1 MIISLKRGEHVNQ
14 DGKASEE
21 LAVEFLLGHG
31 HSILERNFSCR
42 YGEIDIISYD
52 GAVVFSE
59 VKMRSSDSYGGAS
72 AAVTKTKQQKILKT
86 ARLYLQQNPEQ
97 ALLACR
103 FDVIAIEQGRW
114 GSTITWLKSAFI
126 DS

>member
-1 MIISLKRGEHVNQ
+1 VDQ
-14 DGKASEE
+14 DGKVGETR
-21 LAVEFLLGHG
+21 AVEFLLSHG
-31 HSILERNFSCR
+31 HNILERNFSCR

-59 VKMRSSDSYGGAS
+59 VKMRSSDSYGGALG
-72 AAVTKTKQQKILKT
+72 AVTQTKQQKILKT

-97 ALLACR
+97 TLYACR
-103 FDVIAIEQGRW
+103 FDVIAIEQGLR
-114 GSTITWLKSAFI
+114 GLTFTWIKSAFI

>member
-1 MIISLKRGEHVNQ
+1 MNRGGRAGEASAVN
-14 DGKASEE
+14 
-21 LAVEFLLGHG
+21 FLLSHG
-31 HSILERNFSCR
+31 HRIIERNFACR

-59 VKMRSSDSYGGAS
+59 VKMRSGYAYGGAS

-97 ALLACR
+97 ALCACR
-103 FDVIAIEQGRW
+103 FDVIAIEQGYR
-114 GSTITWLKSAFI
+114 SLTITWIKSAFI

>member
-1 MIISLKRGEHVNQ
+1 MTQ
-14 DGKASEE
+14 DGKVGETR
-21 LAVEFLLGHG
+21 AVEFLLSHG
-31 HSILERNFSCR
+31 HNILERNFSCR

-59 VKMRSSDSYGGAS
+59 VKMRSSDSYGGALG
-72 AAVTKTKQQKILKT
+72 AVTQTKQQKILKT

-97 ALLACR
+97 TLYACR
-103 FDVIAIEQGRW
+103 FDVIAIEQGLR
-114 GSTITWLKSAFI
+114 GLTFTWIKSAFI

>member
-1 MIISLKRGEHVNQ
+1 MNR

-21 LAVEFLLGHG
+21 RAVEFLLGHG

-86 ARLYLQQNPEQ
+86 ARLYLQQNPGQ
-97 ALLACR
+97 ALHACR
-103 FDVIAIEQGRW
+103 FDVIAIEQGRQ
-114 GSTITWLKSAFI
+114 GLTITWLKSAFI

>member
-1 MIISLKRGEHVNQ
+1 MNQ
-14 DGKASEE
+14 DGKSGEAR
-21 LAVEFLLGHG
+21 AVKLLRDHG
-31 HSILERNFSCR
+31 HSIIERNFSCR

-59 VKMRSSDSYGGAS
+59 VKMRTSDSYGGAS

-86 ARLYLQQNPEQ
+86 ARLYLQQNPER
-97 ALLACR
+97 ASYACR
-103 FDVIAIEQGRW
+103 FDVIAIEQGYR
-114 GSTITWLKSAFI
+114 GLTVTWIKSAFI

>member
-1 MIISLKRGEHVNQ
+1 MNQ
-14 DGKASEE
+14 DGKSGEAR
-21 LAVEFLLGHG
+21 AVKFLRDHG
-31 HSILERNFSCR
+31 HSIIERNFSCR

-59 VKMRSSDSYGGAS
+59 VKMRSGHSYGGAS

-103 FDVIAIEQGRW
+103 FDVIAIEQGRR

>member
-1 MIISLKRGEHVNQ
+1 MNQ
-14 DGKASEE
+14 VGKASEE

-59 VKMRSSDSYGGAS
+59 VKMRSGHSYGGAS
-72 AAVTKTKQQKILKT
+72 AAVTKTKQQKFLKPLGYT
-86 ARLYLQQNPEQ
+86 YNRTRSR
-97 ALLACR
+97 R
-103 FDVIAIEQGRW
+103 FMPA
-114 GSTITWLKSAFI
+114 
-126 DS
+126 DSMSSP

>member
-1 MIISLKRGEHVNQ
+1 MDQ
-14 DGKASEE
+14 DGKVGETR
-21 LAVEFLLGHG
+21 AVEFLLSHG
-31 HSILERNFSCR
+31 HNILERNFSCR

-59 VKMRSSDSYGGAS
+59 VKMRSSDSYGGALG
-72 AAVTKTKQQKILKT
+72 AVTQTKQQKILKT

-97 ALLACR
+97 TLYACR
-103 FDVIAIEQGRW
+103 FDVIAIEQGLR
-114 GSTITWLKSAFI
+114 GLTFTWIKSAFI